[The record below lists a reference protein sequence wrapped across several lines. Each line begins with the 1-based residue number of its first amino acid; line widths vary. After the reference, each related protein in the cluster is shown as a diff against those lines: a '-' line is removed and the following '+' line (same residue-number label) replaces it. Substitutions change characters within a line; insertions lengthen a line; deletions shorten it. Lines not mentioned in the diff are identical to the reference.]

1 VLDTNSRIPGQQI
14 QAPPAPLDIPVRVTR
29 YEPGNIQLQLG
40 ASPPQGSALIVSE
53 NYFPGWSASVDGRSA
68 LTDRVQYNLI
78 GVQLPANAK
87 QVTLRF
93 DDAAY
98 ERGKMITLIALI
110 FSIAL
115 LVAGF
120 VLPGRRQEAA

>member
-1 VLDTNSRIPGQQI
+1 LA
-14 QAPPAPLDIPVRVTR
+14 APPAPDPTA
-29 YEPGNIQLQLG
+29 QL
-40 ASPPQGSALIVSE
+40 ASSPPAGSALIVSE
-53 NYFPGWSASVDGRSA
+53 NYFTGWSASVDGKAA

-98 ERGKMITLIALI
+98 ERGKTITLIAL
-110 FSIAL
+110 AL
-115 LVAGF
+115 SLVLVAVGF
-120 VLPGRRQEAA
+120 AGPMHRPQQAT